1 MNRRLA
7 GRPVSH
13 PADCPVGRSASR
25 SASRSAGRPVSHPA
39 DSPVGRSVSCFC
51 QSSCETMIL
60 Y

>member
-13 PADCPVGRSASR
+13 PADSPVGCSASR
-25 SASRSAGRPVSHPA
+25 SASRLVSHPA
-39 DSPVGRSVSCFC
+39 DCPVGRSVSCFC